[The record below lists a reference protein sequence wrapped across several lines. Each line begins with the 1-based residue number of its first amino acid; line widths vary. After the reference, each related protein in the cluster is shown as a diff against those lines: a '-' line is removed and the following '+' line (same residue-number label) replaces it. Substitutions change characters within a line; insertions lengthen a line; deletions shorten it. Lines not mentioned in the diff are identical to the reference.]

1 MSCIYASMNWN
12 AALAWLVPTTSAGR
26 LVVMRWVKSSK
37 DQRQAKRV
45 PQLRRKFSSSLRLAL
60 DGFYVLGDLGAK
72 QSAPTEAL
80 ASMTEWTAP
89 GWKQ

>member
-12 AALAWLVPTTSAGR
+12 AALAWLVRTTSAGR
-26 LVVMRWVKSSK
+26 LVVMRWVKSNK
-37 DQRQAKRV
+37 DQRQAKGV

-60 DGFYVLGDLGAK
+60 DGFYVLDNLGAK

-80 ASMTEWTAP
+80 ASMTEWTEP